1 MKFRNRLRKKLK
13 IRFRLDNERR
23 SVAHYLAWM
32 GKEESLSDIL
42 QVVPT
47 FANYQDI
54 DGETPLM
61 LAVR

>member
-1 MKFRNRLRKKLK
+1 MKIK
-13 IRFRLDNERR
+13 FRLDNERR